1 MFGVIERKLSTVPN
15 TKNSE
20 NRNLGYLVEHEEN
33 KAVSVD
39 VVQQTSPS
47 ITSEIPIAVSEFPME
62 THV

>member
-1 MFGVIERKLSTVPN
+1 MFGVITRKLRILPN
-15 TKNSE
+15 TKNNE

-39 VVQQTSPS
+39 VVQHRSPS
-47 ITSEIPIAVSEFPME
+47 ITSGNPNAVIRFPIE